1 MMQFIRDHASSLWA
15 KILLGGVAISLA
27 GIGGTQIFS
36 GPSADTIA
44 SVNGDKITLQ
54 EVEAQYQQLLNANA
68 QNVDLT
74 EEMQRQYK
82 LIARQDLIERRAMD
96 SQITDWKIRASNRA
110 VAEEIVTIPA
120 FQKDGKFD
128 QESYKMSL
136 FNAGYS
142 IENFESAVR
151 RDVQEGIV
159 REALINSVFI
169 PERSLVSQLEIAG
182 QTRDVEVASINYL
195 QDLDKVEVSE
205 DEVKKEYAENSA
217 KYVTPNLV
225 KLQYIE
231 LTTNATTLADTTFSA
246 EDLSVEADKLKKANE
261 QRLSEQFT
269 IEYGTDAEKQA
280 AIDTLS
286 AIKARIESGEI
297 TFDQA
302 KEEIS
307 HLDNAY
313 YNRNGNFRYGAAGIP
328 VFDDELFSLTME
340 SPISNPFAT
349 EGEVHMVHLLNIDTP
364 YKNDEDLQ
372 LAAKKSLEDNAK
384 ANAYM
389 AQEARMQELA
399 ETYTDSLG
407 EIAADLGVELKNTEW
422 LNLDEREGLL
432 SNPTV
437 WNAVNT
443 YDVTENNRNSLPF
456 AYNDQANHAM
466 IVRIA
471 DQEVSRPQT
480 LEESFDVIHSE
491 LAQNKSKAFLQSQI
505 DSMLEAGDVE
515 NFQDKF
521 EQLGYAYNQYNDL
534 GISSIGQ
541 LSQPV
546 EQLAVSN
553 GFQKIQQLEDGKP
566 KYTVEDIDGH
576 LVVVYFNNITKGQK
590 SDFSED
596 EQVQIVEYLQGVEAS
611 FEYRA
616 FQQYLINNSNVKIYN
631 NTFFE

>member
-231 LTTNATTLADTTFSA
+231 LTTNAATLADTTFSA

-491 LAQNKSKAFLQSQI
+491 LEQNKSKAFLQSQI

>member
-432 SNPTV
+432 SNSTV

-541 LSQPV
+541 LSQPI
-546 EQLAVSN
+546 EQHAVSN

>member
-231 LTTNATTLADTTFSA
+231 LTTNAATLADTAFSA

-541 LSQPV
+541 LSQPI
-546 EQLAVSN
+546 EQHAVSN

>member
-1 MMQFIRDHASSLWA
+1 MVLRFLVVLVQIRSL
-15 KILLGGVAISLA
+15 L
-27 GIGGTQIFS
+27 
-36 GPSADTIA
+36 
-44 SVNGDKITLQ
+44 NGDKITLQ

-546 EQLAVSN
+546 EQHAVSN

>member
-231 LTTNATTLADTTFSA
+231 LTTNAATLADTTFSA

-541 LSQPV
+541 LSQPI
-546 EQLAVSN
+546 EQHAVSN

>member
-546 EQLAVSN
+546 EQHAVSN

>member
-231 LTTNATTLADTTFSA
+231 LTTNAATLADTTFSA

-546 EQLAVSN
+546 EQHAVSN

>member
-231 LTTNATTLADTTFSA
+231 LTTNAATLADTTFSA
-246 EDLSVEADKLKKANE
+246 EDLSIEADKLKKANE

-269 IEYGTDAEKQA
+269 IEYATDAEKQA

-286 AIKARIESGEI
+286 GIKARIESGEI

-546 EQLAVSN
+546 EQHAVSN